1 MRESFVKIAVFVFY
15 LLISFAFAT
24 VADGDRAMLES
35 DYERAVS
42 EYAAA
47 YEQRSSN
54 IEALYKLAKAETH
67 LAETLTGD
75 SAEALFEQAAE
86 HARGAV
92 AADPN
97 EPEAHFELARALG
110 RLAQF
115 KGVVQSL
122 ELAGDVKDAL
132 EETLELN
139 PEHGGAYHALAL
151 WNLEVPWI
159 AGGRAGQI
167 RPLFEQAIAAEPDEI
182 THFVAYGKALIA
194 LDDAEAAKGQL
205 ERALELSP
213 KSKRDEDDLEEAREL
228 LSGL

>member
-1 MRESFVKIAVFVFY
+1 MKAVILIFY
-15 LLISFAFAT
+15 LCLGLVFAT
-24 VADGDRAMLES
+24 VADGDRAIVDG

-47 YEQRSSN
+47 YQQRSSN
-54 IEALYKLAKAETH
+54 VEALYKLAKAETY
-67 LAETLTGD
+67 LAETLIGD
-75 SAEALFEQAAE
+75 AAEALYEQAAE
-86 HARGAV
+86 HARTAV

-132 EETLELN
+132 EETINLN

-151 WNLEVPWI
+151 WHLEVPWI

-167 RPLFEQAIAAEPDEI
+167 RPLFEQAIAAEPNEL
-182 THFVAYGKALIA
+182 THVVGYGKALLA
-194 LDDAEAAKGQL
+194 LDDAEAAKLQL
-205 ERALELSP
+205 GRSLELSP
-213 KSKRDEDDLEEAREL
+213 KSARDEKDLEEARAL

>member
-1 MRESFVKIAVFVFY
+1 MKAVLFIVC
-15 LLISFAFAT
+15 LWTGFALAT
-24 VADGDRAMLES
+24 VADGDRAMLEN
-35 DYERAVS
+35 DFERAIS

-54 IEALYKLAKAETH
+54 ITALYKLAKAKTY
-67 LAETLTGD
+67 LAETLSGD
-75 SAEALFEQAAE
+75 EAERLFEEAVE
-86 HARGAV
+86 HARNAV
-92 AADPN
+92 AADPT

-122 ELAGDVKDAL
+122 EFAGDVKDAL
-132 EETLELN
+132 EETLSLN

-167 RPLFEQAIAAEPDEI
+167 RPLFEQAIAAEPDEV
-182 THFVAYGKALIA
+182 THRVGFGKALIA
-194 LDDAEAAKGQL
+194 LDDPEAAKAQL
-205 ERALELSP
+205 EKALELNP
-213 KSKRDEDDLEEAREL
+213 QSKGDEEDLEEAREL

>member
-1 MRESFVKIAVFVFY
+1 VKTVFFILCLCLGLAV
-15 LLISFAFAT
+15 AT
-24 VADGDRAMLES
+24 VADGDRAMLEN
-35 DYERAVS
+35 DFERAIS

-47 YEQRSSN
+47 YEQRSTN
-54 IEALYKLAKAETH
+54 IEALYKLASAETQ
-67 LAETLTGD
+67 LAETLSGD
-75 SAEALFEQAAE
+75 EAEALFTQAAE
-86 HARGAV
+86 HARSAV
-92 AADPN
+92 AADPT

-122 ELAGDVKDAL
+122 EFAGDVKDAL
-132 EETLELN
+132 EETLALN

-182 THFVAYGKALIA
+182 THRVGFGKALIA

-205 ERALELSP
+205 EQALELRP
-213 KSKRDEDDLEEAREL
+213 KSFSDEEDLEEAREL